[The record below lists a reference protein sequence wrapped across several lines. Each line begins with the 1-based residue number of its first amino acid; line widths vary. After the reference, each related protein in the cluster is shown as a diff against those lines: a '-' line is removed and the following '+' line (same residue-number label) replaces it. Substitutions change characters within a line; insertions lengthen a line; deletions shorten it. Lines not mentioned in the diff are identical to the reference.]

1 MKKRNQVLSVLCA
14 ASMALA
20 LTACGSTGSDSSAS
34 GSDSSDSTTNVAST
48 QDAAE
53 PAASDGTVYNVGI
66 CQLVEHPALDLAT
79 QGFQDALTELLGD
92 QVEFDL
98 QNAQGEASSCSTITN
113 AFVANNYDLILGNA
127 TAALQAAVASTAD
140 IPILGTS
147 ITDYATALEIDDWT
161 GVTGTNVSGTSDLA
175 PLDQQAE
182 CINELFPDAT
192 NVGILYCSAEPNSK
206 YQSDVITGYLKDLGY
221 TVTVYTFAD
230 SNDVASVTR
239 NAAADSDVIYI
250 PTDNTAASCTE
261 AIADVV
267 IPAGVPVFAGEEGI
281 CSGCGVATLSISYY
295 DIGYAAGEMAYEIL
309 VNGADPA
316 SMEIQYAKEVVK
328 EYNAKNADT
337 LGVTIPDDY
346 VAIETEE

>member
-20 LTACGSTGSDSSAS
+20 LTACGSTGSASSAS

-53 PAASDGTVYNVGI
+53 PAADGTVYNIGI

-92 QVEFDL
+92 QVVFDL
-98 QNAQGEASSCSTITN
+98 QNAQGDAPTCSTITN
-113 AFVANNYDLILGNA
+113 TFVANSYDLILANA
-127 TAALQAAVASTAD
+127 TAALQAAVASTSE

-147 ITDYATALEIDDWT
+147 ITDYATALEIDDWS

-182 CINELFPDAT
+182 CIKELFPDAA

-206 YQSDVITGYLKDLGY
+206 YQSDVITGYLEDYGY

-230 SNDVASVTR
+230 SNDVASV
-239 NAAADSDVIYI
+239 AQSAADNSDVIYI

-261 AIADVV
+261 AIANVV
-267 IPAGVPVFAGEEGI
+267 IPAKVPVFAGEEGI
-281 CSGCGVATLSISYY
+281 CTGCGVATLSISYY
-295 DIGYAAGEMAYEIL
+295 EIGYAAGQMAYEIL

-316 SMEIQYAKEVVK
+316 SMEIQYAPNVVK
-328 EYNAKNADT
+328 EYNAANVEA
-337 LGVTIPDDY
+337 LGITIPDDY
-346 VAIETEE
+346 EAIETE

>member
-92 QVEFDL
+92 QVVFDL
-98 QNAQGEASSCSTITN
+98 QNGQGDAPTCSTITN
-113 AFVANNYDLILGNA
+113 TFVANNYDLILANA
-127 TAALQAAVASTAD
+127 TAALQAAVASTGD

-182 CINELFPDAT
+182 CLNELFPDAT

-206 YQSDVITGYLKDLGY
+206 YQSDVITGYLEGYGY

-230 SNDVASVTR
+230 SNDVASV
-239 NAAADSDVIYI
+239 AQSAADNSDVIYI

-261 AIADVV
+261 AIANVV

-295 DIGYAAGEMAYEIL
+295 DIGYAAGQMAYEIL

-316 SMEIQYAKEVVK
+316 SMEIQYAPQVVK
-328 EYNAKNADT
+328 EYNATNVET
-337 LGVTIPDDY
+337 LGITIPDDY
-346 VAIETEE
+346 VAIEE